1 MHEGEGSVSA
11 QRLAAAVGEQVPA
24 LAGERVRPLNS
35 AGTVIAPYRIGESV
49 VARVPQ
55 RTPSTPERSICRM
68 VELFHANVRSQTSA
82 HHT

>member
-1 MHEGEGSVSA
+1 M
-11 QRLAAAVGEQVPA
+11 
-24 LAGERVRPLNS
+24 RPLNS